1 MGWDTCTKYKGVGDH
16 ASPSK
21 YMNDFSRLEVQN
33 KFMLKKKN
41 PSVPH
46 QMMTLFDVWISKFF
60 FFFTCFYKMEGYL
73 YKIFALGYVDTL

>member
-60 FFFTCFYKMEGYL
+60 FFFLHAFIKWKAIYIKYL
-73 YKIFALGYVDTL
+73 L

>member
-21 YMNDFSRLEVQN
+21 YMNDFSRLEMQN
-33 KFMLKKKN
+33 KFMLKKN

-46 QMMTLFDVWISKFF
+46 RMMTLFDV
-60 FFFTCFYKMEGYL
+60 
-73 YKIFALGYVDTL
+73 